1 MSSLVPFERYDEEFD
16 SLTQQVE
23 QSLTKL
29 KELPEKEDNNQTEE
43 SSSLRFTTGLLAQCD
58 DLLKQM
64 AVEARGVD
72 DASLKRDLL
81 HKVRICKTKL
91 ANLRDDV
98 KTIQSDLDRKS
109 LLRSNSLSKNGKQ
122 GNSDSRQR
130 LLETTAHMSAQN
142 DTLDHARRVMAET
155 EDVALEITSEL
166 SRNRETIES
175 AHGRV
180 RNVSGLTNRARRI
193 LQNMSRRQVQQRLA
207 VYVVS
212 AFLVIFILV
221 ILFNLR

>member
-29 KELPEKEDNNQTEE
+29 KELPDQEDQTEE

-109 LLRSNSLSKNGKQ
+109 LLRSSSLTNGKQ